1 MVMKIMTMMT
11 MIMVISRAVALGGFQ
26 GDVLGWCVCGT
37 VWGQLLELSWS
48 SFWESAGDHFQ
59 TIPSITIAVIIVLAI
74 IIKIF

>member
-1 MVMKIMTMMT
+1 MVMKNMTM
-11 MIMVISRAVALGGFQ
+11 VILISSAVALGGFQ
-26 GDVLGWCVCGT
+26 GDVLGWCVCGA